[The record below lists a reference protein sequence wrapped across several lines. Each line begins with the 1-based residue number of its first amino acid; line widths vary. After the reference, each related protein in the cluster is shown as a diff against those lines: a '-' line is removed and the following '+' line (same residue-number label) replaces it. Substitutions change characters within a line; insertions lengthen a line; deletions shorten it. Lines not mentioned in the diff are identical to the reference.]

1 MLTQKFT
8 TFLKENNHHDTDL
21 VARLS
26 QLILDYR
33 KDSHV
38 ASEKCLHFLL
48 EIAETNFNDE
58 SKVLRNIMVNPPA
71 IMDAAMNLS
80 IAQNKMYSPKKISAI
95 FIDTFVATLPEALED
110 YNTYL
115 KG

>member
-1 MLTQKFT
+1 MLTKKFT
-8 TFLKENNHHDTDL
+8 DFLKENNQHDTDL
-21 VARLS
+21 IARLS

-33 KDSHV
+33 KDSQV
-38 ASEKCLHFLL
+38 ASQKCLNFLF

-58 SKVLRNIMVNPPA
+58 SKILRNIMVNPPA

-80 IAQNKMYSPKKISAI
+80 ICQNKHYSPKKISSI
-95 FIDTFVATLPEALED
+95 FIDTFIATMPEALED
-110 YNTYL
+110 YNAYL